1 MAATRSGACHSIY
14 ISRQSTGSP
23 DFTRDAGRG
32 DDPKAEGVG
41 SQEQPQVVADLEQ
54 NLERAKRYVT
64 DI

>member
-1 MAATRSGACHSIY
+1 MRVAVMT
-14 ISRQSTGSP
+14 QM
-23 DFTRDAGRG
+23 
-32 DDPKAEGVG
+32 AEGVG